1 MDALKSA
8 KGVSYTRLGY
18 RFDQTAESG
27 EKCYFHSVLHFG
39 SVLFV
44 QNSDTEKWRLLF
56 TGSVKGA
63 SIKVSTHSSRPEVLH
78 LDTFYMNIYN
88 KKKKKTYEKDFLILQ
103 NVQCFFKNVF

>member
-27 EKCYFHSVLHFG
+27 ETCYFHSVLHFG

-88 KKKKKTYEKDFLILQ
+88 KKKKKNI
-103 NVQCFFKNVF
+103 